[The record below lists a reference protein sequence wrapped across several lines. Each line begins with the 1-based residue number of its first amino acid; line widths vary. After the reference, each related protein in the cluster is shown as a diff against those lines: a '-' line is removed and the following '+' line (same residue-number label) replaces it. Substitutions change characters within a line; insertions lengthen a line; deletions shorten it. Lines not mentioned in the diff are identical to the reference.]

1 MAPTKSEWSQT
12 YPRAVLRGVL
22 ADAAK
27 MAPEAKRT
35 PSVMACL
42 AEKIL
47 SLAADG
53 QENPI
58 DLRRLAI
65 ERVLESCPSCRACH
79 GLQAAR
85 NSGRSQ
91 EKL

>member
-1 MAPTKSEWSQT
+1 MAKIERSQT
-12 YPRAVLRGVL
+12 YPPAVLRGIL
-22 ADAAK
+22 AHAAK
-27 MAPEAKRT
+27 TVPEAQRT

-47 SLAADG
+47 ASAADG

-58 DLRRLAI
+58 NLGRVAI
-65 ERVLESCPSCRACH
+65 KRVQESCSGCRACH